1 MKQNTTYIE
10 NGMLAI
16 VTLLVG
22 VMAGFFYTYT
32 INVNLA
38 MMQVDGE
45 TYAIVQSLLNEN
57 VRHWMF
63 FIFFFGSGAMA
74 VLTVIVN
81 WRHYK
86 QISFWLIVIA
96 GLVYIFGIIAYT
108 GSVNLP
114 LNAYTESWNPTALPA
129 DWEATRDAW
138 NQANAIRVGTSGLS
152 FILYLASFVI
162 RASD

>member
-114 LNAYTESWNPTALPA
+114 LNAYTESWNPTALPV